1 MGRHARAS
9 RRHDGNRRPPSLA
22 PRDEGIRVSRRRL
35 QRLRY
40 TDMLC
45 QDSRSRR
52 GMSLRNRVALITGGS
67 RGIGR
72 GIAVRLAQDGARV
85 AIAYRSNKAAA
96 QQTLLQLQSN
106 GADCVAVETD
116 VSDAPRAEQL
126 LRTVADRFGRI
137 DVLVNNVG
145 DFRWGTLAESSLED
159 WQSIFSSNLM
169 TVLHMS
175 RAALPLM
182 RRGRWGRIINLGAV
196 GAERAFGQAKISAY
210 AAAKAAVVA
219 LSRSLALEEAKNG
232 ITVNVVNPSSIDEK
246 ELTLNEARR
255 IRDARF
261 PIGRPPTAEDVAAAV
276 SFFASEEAE
285 YVTGQVVNVSGGWML

>member
-1 MGRHARAS
+1 
-9 RRHDGNRRPPSLA
+9 
-22 PRDEGIRVSRRRL
+22 
-35 QRLRY
+35 
-40 TDMLC
+40 
-45 QDSRSRR
+45 
-52 GMSLRNRVALITGGS
+52 MSLRDRVALVTGGS

-72 GIAVRLAQDGARV
+72 GIAVRLARDGARV
-85 AIAYRSNKAAA
+85 AIAYRSNKVAA
-96 QQTLLQLQSN
+96 QQTLRQLQTS

-116 VSDAPRAEQL
+116 ITDAARAEQL

-137 DVLVNNVG
+137 DVVVNNVG
-145 DFRWGTLAESSLED
+145 DFRWGTLAESSLQD
-159 WQSIFSSNLM
+159 WQNIFTSNLM
-169 TVLHMS
+169 SVLYIS
-175 RAALPLM
+175 RAALPHM

-255 IRDARF
+255 MRDARF
-261 PIGRPPTAEDVAAAV
+261 PIGRPPTVEDVAATV

>member
-1 MGRHARAS
+1 
-9 RRHDGNRRPPSLA
+9 
-22 PRDEGIRVSRRRL
+22 
-35 QRLRY
+35 
-40 TDMLC
+40 
-45 QDSRSRR
+45 
-52 GMSLRNRVALITGGS
+52 MSLRNRVALVTGGS

-96 QQTLLQLQSN
+96 QQTLLQLQSS

-116 VSDAPRAEQL
+116 ITDASRAEQL
-126 LRTVADRFGRI
+126 VRTVVERFGRLDAI
-137 DVLVNNVG
+137 VNNVG
-145 DFRWGTLAESSLED
+145 DFRWGTVAESSLDD
-159 WQSIFSSNLM
+159 WQSIFTSNLM
-169 TVLHMS
+169 TVLYMS
-175 RAALPLM
+175 RAALPHM
-182 RRGRWGRIINLGAV
+182 RRGRWGRIVNLGAV

-261 PIGRPPTAEDVAAAV
+261 PIGRPPTVEDVAAAV
-276 SFFASEEAE
+276 AFFASEEAE

>member
-1 MGRHARAS
+1 
-9 RRHDGNRRPPSLA
+9 
-22 PRDEGIRVSRRRL
+22 
-35 QRLRY
+35 
-40 TDMLC
+40 
-45 QDSRSRR
+45 
-52 GMSLRNRVALITGGS
+52 MSLRNRVALITGGS

-96 QQTLLQLQSN
+96 QQTLLQLQAS
-106 GADCVAVETD
+106 GIECVAVQTD
-116 VSDAPRAEQL
+116 ITDASRAEQL
-126 LRTVADRFGRI
+126 LRTVADRFGRL
-137 DVLVNNVG
+137 DVVVNNVG

-169 TVLHMS
+169 TVLYMS
-175 RAALPLM
+175 RAALPIM
-182 RRGRWGRIINLGAV
+182 RKGRWGRIINLGAV

-246 ELTLNEARR
+246 ELTREEARR

-261 PIGRPPTAEDVAAAV
+261 PIGRPPTVEDVAAAV
-276 SFFASEEAE
+276 AFFASEEAE

>member
-1 MGRHARAS
+1 
-9 RRHDGNRRPPSLA
+9 
-22 PRDEGIRVSRRRL
+22 
-35 QRLRY
+35 
-40 TDMLC
+40 
-45 QDSRSRR
+45 
-52 GMSLRNRVALITGGS
+52 MSLRDRVALITGGS

-72 GIAVRLAQDGARV
+72 GIAVRLARDGARV
-85 AIAYRSNKAAA
+85 AIVYRSNKVAA
-96 QQTLLQLQSN
+96 QQTLRQLQTS

-116 VSDAPRAEQL
+116 ITDAARAEQL

-137 DVLVNNVG
+137 DIVVNNVG
-145 DFRWGTLAESSLED
+145 DFRWGTLAESSLQD
-159 WQSIFSSNLM
+159 WQDVFSSNLM
-169 TVLHMS
+169 TVLYIS
-175 RAALPLM
+175 RAALPHM

-255 IRDARF
+255 MRDARF
-261 PIGRPPTAEDVAAAV
+261 PIGRPPTVEDVAATV